1 MTFRMPDSWEQEQ
14 QWKEEEWRQKQ
25 EEPKRAAD
33 RPKPRKIQTNPVTPP
48 EPPSLQIEPAG
59 SRGGDVGKIQWLV
72 PEFIARGALVLLAAE
87 KGSGKTTL
95 IYRLA
100 EAVQNGELF
109 LDQIPTTKGQ
119 VLMIQGDEPPADS
132 EYKFNLMG
140 LKGKGSFDIAYHQH
154 LLDLCELEDQIRS
167 RKYDLIGIDSAT
179 SILTANDLEV
189 TDPEFTRNLY
199 RIGKCLSENQVSC
212 IVTTHLNK
220 PIENRIRK
228 NVTSHDIS
236 GLATISNACTDLW
249 GLYKVPEIEWPDHFR
264 LRCLGKRYC
273 RADTLW
279 DLEGDLEDFSWS
291 LREVSDGSMP
301 QDQLRI
307 EQKVSNHFSQSPQP
321 LKLEDIAK
329 TVKSNYEVTRRI
341 CTQMFAQGM
350 LSRSTKNTSG
360 KGRPSYLYGPP

>member
-14 QWKEEEWRQKQ
+14 EWREEEWRQKQ
-25 EEPKRAAD
+25 EEAKRVVD
-33 RPKPRKIQTNPVTPP
+33 WPKPRKIKTNPVALP

-132 EYKFNLMG
+132 EYKFRLMG
-140 LKGKGSFDIAYHQH
+140 LEGLFDIAYHQD
-154 LLDLCELEDQIRS
+154 LLDLNELEVQIRTK
-167 RKYDLIGIDSAT
+167 KYDLIAIDSAT
-179 SILTANDLEV
+179 SILTGNDLEV
-189 TDPEFTRNLY
+189 TDPEFTKNLY

-228 NVTSHDIS
+228 TVTPHDIS

-249 GLYKVPEIEWPDHFR
+249 GLYKVPDIEWPDHFR

-301 QDQLRI
+301 QDQLKI

-321 LKLEDIAK
+321 IKLEDIAK
-329 TVKSNYEVTRRI
+329 TVKSTYEVTRRI